1 MSHTNLARKLR
12 ANQTDVESR
21 MWQQLRARRF
31 CNLKFKRQ
39 VPVGRYIADFL
50 CESEKLIIEID
61 GWDHAHQLAEDEV
74 RSRDLEALGYRIICS
89 SSTDVR
95 HKLADVL
102 HELKSYIGEG
112 RPHLPSSALR
122 APSPQGEG

>member
-1 MSHTNLARKLR
+1 
-12 ANQTDVESR
+12 

-31 CNLKFKRQ
+31 CGLKFRRQ
-39 VPVGRYIADFL
+39 VPVGRFIADFL

-61 GWDHAHQLAEDEV
+61 GWDHAHQFAQDEA
-74 RSRDLEALGYRIICS
+74 RSRDLESLGYRIIRF

-102 HELKSYIGEG
+102 HELKSYIGEE
-112 RPHLPSSALR
+112 RPYLPSSALR
-122 APSPQGEG
+122 APSPRGEG